1 MLITYTYGGTLTQ
14 IDYILFKKS
23 NLKNIKDMKAI
34 SSEECITQHK
44 LFFCDLIVS
53 AKPVKHIRIPSRRKT
68 WKLKDADIPE
78 EFEQR
83 VTMKC

>member
-1 MLITYTYGGTLTQ
+1 
-14 IDYILFKKS
+14 
-23 NLKNIKDMKAI
+23 MKAI

-53 AKPVKHIRIPSRRKT
+53 AKPVKYIRIPSRRKT